1 MIIGNK
7 SDLNAEREVPREVA
21 EKFAA
26 ENNMK
31 HFETSAKGSEYV
43 RIILDLNQVDTAF
56 REFASD
62 ILKNSLESGNKTLIR
77 EKKA

>member
-7 SDLNAEREVPREVA
+7 SDLNADREVPREVA

-43 RIILDLNQVDTAF
+43 RKFWI
-56 REFASD
+56 
-62 ILKNSLESGNKTLIR
+62 
-77 EKKA
+77 